1 MDRTFGSPRDIAN
14 ATPDDVARALNR
26 VLRTLER
33 PARFIYEAEY
43 EFQNKR
49 RAPLLMIG
57 ELRGPWREYVRRNA
71 SSPRFSAGTC
81 TVRRDEDGRIVL
93 ELAPEHG
100 RASSAAHARA
110 INAGPMRRI
119 GGEARF
125 VAPGATPA
133 ATGDDATGAEPK
145 AAPTIAPAPA
155 SQASPA
161 PEAADILT
169 RFAAFKA
176 GPTPEALDQLMADI
190 EAWRAQRA
198 SDPGA
203 APDPAA
209 AQIDK
214 LGALLA
220 QKGRA
225 YLAAKS
231 G

>member
-1 MDRTFGSPRDIAN
+1 MDRTFGAPRDVSN
-14 ATPDDVARALNR
+14 ATPDDVARALDR
-26 VLRTLER
+26 VLRTLAR
-33 PARFIYEAEY
+33 PARFIYAAEY

-49 RAPLLMIG
+49 RGPLLMIG

-71 SSPRFSAGTC
+71 SSPRFAAGTC

-93 ELAPEHG
+93 ELAAERG
-100 RASSAAHARA
+100 RATGSAHERA

-119 GGEARF
+119 GQARF
-125 VAPGATPA
+125 VEAAATPA
-133 ATGDDATGAEPK
+133 AEPEETAGTAPQ
-145 AAPTIAPAPA
+145 AAAAARAPQAAPAPA
-155 SQASPA
+155 
-161 PEAADILT
+161 AADILA

-176 GPTPEALDQLMADI
+176 GPTAEGLEQLLADI
-190 EAWRAQRA
+190 DAWRAARTA
-198 SDPGA
+198 DPGA
-203 APDPAA
+203 APEPAA
-209 AQIDK
+209 AQIEK

>member
-1 MDRTFGSPRDIAN
+1 MDRTFGSPRDVAN
-14 ATPDDVARALNR
+14 ASPDDVARALNR

-33 PARFIYEAEY
+33 PARFIYEADY

-81 TVRRDEDGRIVL
+81 TVRRDEAGRMVL
-93 ELAPEHG
+93 ELAPERG

-119 GGEARF
+119 GGEVRF
-125 VAPGATPA
+125 VAPGASPA
-133 ATGDDATGAEPK
+133 ADEDTASAEPDAARAGTSPA
-145 AAPTIAPAPA
+145 AAPTAPAPA
-155 SQASPA
+155 
-161 PEAADILT
+161 AADILT

-176 GPTPEALDQLMADI
+176 GPTAEALEQLMADI
-190 EAWRAQRA
+190 ETWRAHRA
-198 SDPGA
+198 MDPGA
-203 APDPAA
+203 SPDPAA
-209 AQIDK
+209 AQIEK